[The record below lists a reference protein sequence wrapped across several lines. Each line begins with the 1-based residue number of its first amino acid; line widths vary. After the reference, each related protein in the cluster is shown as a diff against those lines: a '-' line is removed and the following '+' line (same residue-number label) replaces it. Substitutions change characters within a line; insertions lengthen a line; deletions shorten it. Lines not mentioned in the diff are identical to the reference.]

1 MISNQP
7 RATRLTNLKFLA
19 QLPPLFYPFSN
30 NLSSLQSV
38 WLSAVQLFSQ
48 IASIYALGGIF
59 FPSFAKTW
67 RLIKFQDLLKEINQI
82 ARKWEKTFATF
93 INKHNIL
100 DQYNIRREWNYL
112 VLRRWILLFQNR
124 WNKALIKLG
133 VLQFRYEIILV
144 ISMKLALRVYEITGM
159 ISDQTAL
166 HSVQ

>member
-19 QLPPLFYPFSN
+19 QLQPLFYPFSN
-30 NLSSLQSV
+30 NFSSLQSV
-38 WLSAVQLFSQ
+38 WLSAVQFFHKLHQFMLLV
-48 IASIYALGGIF
+48 AF

-67 RLIKFQDLLKEINQI
+67 RLIKLQDLLKEINQI

-93 INKHNIL
+93 INQHNIL

-124 WNKALIKLG
+124 WNKVLIKLG